1 MSPTE
6 FTARMIAAD
15 QRFAQALKRDNIPEM
30 RAALA
35 EKTGLIEVYF
45 AAPHDLA
52 DDALG
57 SGAYAR

>member
-6 FTARMIAAD
+6 FTVRMFAAD
-15 QRFAQALKRDNIPEM
+15 QRFSQALKHDNIPEM

-45 AAPHDLA
+45 AAPRELA
-52 DDALG
+52 DAAPG
-57 SGAYAR
+57 SGAHAG

>member
-6 FTARMIAAD
+6 FTVRMFAAD
-15 QRFAQALKRDNIPEM
+15 QRFSQALKQDNIPEM

-45 AAPHDLA
+45 AEPRDRVDA
-52 DDALG
+52 ALG
-57 SGAYAR
+57 GGAHAG

>member
-6 FTARMIAAD
+6 FTIRMFAAD
-15 QRFAQALKRDNIPEM
+15 QRFSQALKQDNIPAM

-45 AAPHDLA
+45 AAPRDGV
-52 DDALG
+52 DAVLEG
-57 SGAYAR
+57 SAHAG